1 LKSIT
6 NNKPGIV
13 TKIKVAHLIGA
24 LNRGGAQRGG
34 NMGKNKQVLVSVVM
48 PVYNNEKYV
57 SEAIESI
64 LNQSYA
70 NFEFIIIDDCSTDR
84 TSKIIS
90 RFKDKR
96 IRYYKNERNLGCTK
110 SLNRALKLA
119 NGEVIARM
127 DSDDYCDKDRFKMQ
141 LDTLNKENA
150 DVCGCNLIFID
161 KDGKEMLKSKYD
173 YSNLDNSIKIWNPIA
188 HPTVLIKKIVLDR
201 YGYYDEKYEVSQD
214 YELWFRLWSN
224 GCKFSLNDKFLYYY
238 RQHEKTAKNLKT
250 KKVIKTVLKIKIRVI
265 REYGIRFNLKQWLRF
280 MMEAGTLLLPKKV
293 ILWGYYKTKK

>member
-1 LKSIT
+1 MLSVIMPAYNSEDYIT
-6 NNKPGIV
+6 KC
-13 TKIKVAHLIGA
+13 
-24 LNRGGAQRGG
+24 
-34 NMGKNKQVLVSVVM
+34 
-48 PVYNNEKYV
+48 
-57 SEAIESI
+57 IESV
-64 LNQSYA
+64 LNQSYT

-84 TSKIIS
+84 TSEIIS

-188 HPTVLIKKIVLDR
+188 HPTVLIKR
-201 YGYYDEKYEVSQD
+201 
-214 YELWFRLWSN
+214 
-224 GCKFSLNDKFLYYY
+224 
-238 RQHEKTAKNLKT
+238 
-250 KKVIKTVLKIKIRVI
+250 
-265 REYGIRFNLKQWLRF
+265 
-280 MMEAGTLLLPKKV
+280 
-293 ILWGYYKTKK
+293 

>member
-1 LKSIT
+1 
-6 NNKPGIV
+6 
-13 TKIKVAHLIGA
+13 
-24 LNRGGAQRGG
+24 
-34 NMGKNKQVLVSVVM
+34 MGKNKQVLVSVVM

-161 KDGKEMLKSKYD
+161 KDGKEILKARYD
-173 YSNLDNSIKIWNPIA
+173 LNNIDKSIKIWNPIA
-188 HPTVLIKKIVLDR
+188 HPTVLIKKKVLDR
-201 YGYYDEKYEVSQD
+201 YGYYDERFSVSQD
-214 YELWFRLWSN
+214 YDLWLRLWSK
-224 GCKFSLNDKFLYYY
+224 GCKFCLDDNFLYYY

-250 KKVIKTVLKIKIRVI
+250 KKIIKTVLKIKLKAI
-265 REYGIRFNLKQWLRF
+265 REYGVRFNLKQWLRF